1 MTKKVVK
8 MTISRTKSYEKMTP
22 KEKMEYKSMV
32 TDEIKRIAEELGV
45 TEGYDEGYRIVPAI
59 MVQYDLTKEPERW
72 DEAMVRSL
80 LKLSGDR
87 YYEICSLKSELLNKD
102 KQIEQSQYS
111 LMNNYREA
119 QKLTREY
126 HTLNIAKSFA
136 LVAFGMTLGAIIW
149 MWL

>member
-1 MTKKVVK
+1 MN
-8 MTISRTKSYEKMTP
+8 ISTMLLGHLIP
-22 KEKMEYKSMV
+22 LADEYKLNDMRQV
-32 TDEIKRIAEELGV
+32 CQKIMAV